1 MERAYR
7 LREQTIDPDRA
18 LQRRQRM
25 IVNISPSWILTDE
38 HPACSYGQPVLLN
51 KTDQDPFGPGDIV
64 RCYPGWPFQPAREAV
79 ARMARTKPGL
89 SKAKRALVAKFI
101 GNAKG
106 GAA

>member
-1 MERAYR
+1 
-7 LREQTIDPDRA
+7 
-18 LQRRQRM
+18 M

-38 HPACSYGQPVLLN
+38 HPACSYGQPVLLH

-101 GNAKG
+101 GNAPEG